1 MKKPNCPWGGLP
13 CDCTAFPW
21 TWNGLIPQKC
31 EDQMPDALLGIRKVS
46 AAGKARY
53 QAYLAE
59 LEENRRKARSGAC
72 T

>member
-1 MKKPNCPWGGLP
+1 
-13 CDCTAFPW
+13 
-21 TWNGLIPQKC
+21 
-31 EDQMPDALLGIRKVS
+31 MPDALLGIRKVS